1 MERKKNYVLVA
12 IATTIA
18 AMVFVGCSEN
28 NAQAE
33 RPNGSGRSWQTADL
47 GTLETF
53 EGRLSYGDPE
63 WYLETDTGSIQLGL
77 GNPSYLE
84 STGLELE
91 DDMEVA
97 VEGYLTDDELSV
109 VSLTVDG
116 REVAFRT
123 EDGVPLWA
131 GRGVASATRPAT
143 PEENPPLR
151 DDPQEGQGRNSES
164 SGRGRGGGPG
174 RSDRENRGNSAK
186 SI

>member
-109 VSLTVDG
+109 VSLTV
-116 REVAFRT
+116 EP
-123 EDGVPLWA
+123 PLV
-131 GRGVASATRPAT
+131 GNMVCTT